1 MKSVASRANPVFKS
15 LMRMHQEAG
24 KSGKPVV
31 LEGIHLCQSW
41 LATGKP
47 PEWVVI
53 DRAVEH
59 DSEIQQLIHSCA
71 PERLVLLE
79 PGLFK
84 SLSEVVTAQGIL
96 FVVSLPQDPPALVL
110 NQNCV
115 LLDRVQ
121 DPGNV
126 GAILRTAAATGVSI
140 VYASEQTAALW
151 SPKVLRSAQGAHFA
165 LTLHER
171 VDLQALMQRLE
182 VPSVATTLQ
191 GSSDLYGTELPWRC
205 AWIFG
210 NEGQGI
216 RSELS
221 DRASFKVRVPI
232 DTTTVESLNVS
243 VCAAL
248 CLYEQRRQQWAAQ
261 SGSTSQRP

>member
-1 MKSVASRANPVFKS
+1 MKIIASRANPFYKT
-15 LMRMHQEAG
+15 LMRMHQDAG
-24 KSGKPVV
+24 KSGQPAVI
-31 LEGIHLCQSW
+31 EGIHLCQSW

-59 DSEIQQLIHSCA
+59 ASEIQQLIRACA

-84 SLSEVVTAQGIL
+84 SLSDVVTAQGIL
-96 FVVSLPQDPPALVL
+96 FVVTLPQDPPALMV

-126 GAILRTAAATGVSI
+126 GTILRTAAAAGVSV
-140 VYASEQTAALW
+140 VYASDQTAALW

-165 LTLHER
+165 LALHER
-171 VDLQALMQRLE
+171 VDLRALMQRLE
-182 VPSVATTLQ
+182 VPTVATTLE
-191 GSSDLYGTELPWRC
+191 GSTDLYCTELPLRC

-216 RSELS
+216 RTDLS
-221 DRASFKVRVPI
+221 DRASFRVRVPI
-232 DTTTVESLNVS
+232 DTTKVESLNVS

-248 CLYEQRRQQWAAQ
+248 CLYEQRRQHSA
-261 SGSTSQRP
+261 SQEC

>member
-1 MKSVASRANPVFKS
+1 MKSVASRSNPFFKS
-15 LMRMHQEAG
+15 LIRMHQEAG

-41 LATGKP
+41 LATGKS

-59 DSEIQQLIHSCA
+59 NVEIQQLIQACA
-71 PERLVLLE
+71 PERLVMLE

-84 SLSEVVTAQGIL
+84 SISEVVTAQGIL
-96 FVVSLPQDPPALVL
+96 FIVTLPQDPPVLVL

-126 GAILRTAAATGVSI
+126 GTMLRTAAAAGVRL

-165 LTLHER
+165 LSLHER
-171 VDLQALMQRLE
+171 VDLQALIQRLE
-182 VPSVATTLQ
+182 VPSVATTIQ
-191 GSSDLYGTELPWRC
+191 GSTDLFDTKLPLRC

-216 RSELS
+216 RTDLS
-221 DRASFKVRVPI
+221 DRASFRVRVPM
-232 DTTTVESLNVS
+232 DTTMVESLNVS
-243 VCAAL
+243 ICAAL
-248 CLYEQRRQQWAAQ
+248 CLYEQRRQHSAAQ
-261 SGSTSQRP
+261 SSSTSQRL

>member
-1 MKSVASRANPVFKS
+1 MKIIASRANPFYKT

-41 LATGKP
+41 LATGNP

-59 DSEIQQLIHSCA
+59 AREIQQLIQACA
-71 PERLVLLE
+71 PERIVLLE

-84 SLSEVVTAQGIL
+84 SLSDVVTAQGIL
-96 FVVSLPQDPPALVL
+96 FVVTLPQDPPALMV

-126 GAILRTAAATGVSI
+126 GTMLRTAAAAGVSV

-165 LTLHER
+165 LALHER
-171 VDLQALMQRLE
+171 VDLQALMQRLK
-182 VPSVATTLQ
+182 VPTVATTLE
-191 GSSDLYGTELPWRC
+191 GSTDLYRTELPLRC

-216 RSELS
+216 RTDLS
-221 DRASFKVRVPI
+221 DRASFRVRVPI
-232 DTTTVESLNVS
+232 DTNTVESLNVS

-248 CLYEQRRQQWAAQ
+248 CLYEQRRQHSA
-261 SGSTSQRP
+261 SQDW

>member
-1 MKSVASRANPVFKS
+1 MKVIASRANPFFKS
-15 LMRMHQEAG
+15 LIRMHQEAG
-24 KSGKPVV
+24 KLGKSVI

-41 LATGKP
+41 LNAGNA
-47 PEWVVI
+47 PEWVVV

-59 DSEIQQLIHSCA
+59 TSEIQRLILATA

-84 SLSEVVTAQGIL
+84 SLSDVVTGQGIL
-96 FVVSLPQDPPALVL
+96 FVVSILENPVPVVV
-110 NQNCV
+110 NQNCI

-126 GAILRTAAATGVSI
+126 GSILRTAAAAGVKL
-140 VYASEQTAALW
+140 VLASDQTAALW
-151 SPKVLRSAQGAHFA
+151 SPKVLRSAQGAHFG
-165 LTLHER
+165 LVLHQG
-171 VDLQALMQRLE
+171 VDLLSLLGHLT
-182 VPSVATTLQ
+182 VPAIATTID
-191 GSSDLYGTELPWRC
+191 GATDLYRSELPARC

-216 RSELS
+216 RAELS
-221 DRASFKVRVPI
+221 KRASLRVRVPL
-232 DTTTVESLNVS
+232 DSNAVESLNVA

-248 CLYEQRRQQWAAQ
+248 CIYEQRRQHQ
-261 SGSTSQRP
+261 SD

>member
-1 MKSVASRANPVFKS
+1 MKTIGSRANPVFKS

-24 KSGKPVV
+24 KPGKPVV
-31 LEGIHLCQSW
+31 LEGVHLCQSW
-41 LATGKP
+41 LATGKA

-59 DSEIQQLIHSCA
+59 NSEIQHLMQASA
-71 PERLVLLE
+71 PDRLVLLE

-84 SLSEVVTAQGIL
+84 SLSDVVTAQGIL
-96 FVVSLPQDPPALVL
+96 FVVTLPQSPPALVV
-110 NQNCV
+110 NQNCI

-126 GAILRTAAATGVSI
+126 GAMLRTAAAAGVSL

-165 LTLHER
+165 LALHER

-191 GSSDLYGTELPWRC
+191 GSTDLYRTELPARC

-216 RSELS
+216 RNELS
-221 DRASFKVRVPI
+221 DRASIRVRVPI
-232 DTTTVESLNVS
+232 DATAVESLNVA

-248 CLYEQRRQQWAAQ
+248 CLYEQRRQRGGA
-261 SGSTSQRP
+261 